1 MLTTRLRWDIADN
14 ARLRCVVLRQHEERN
29 MNLHQYKP
37 MVVVDHRVEEG
48 MNNSVGRWAV
58 IKVEQTLASNGDV
71 IATQRTL
78 IGWKKSQVRAQQ
90 ECDRRNGG
98 RR

>member
-1 MLTTRLRWDIADN
+1 
-14 ARLRCVVLRQHEERN
+14 
-29 MNLHQYKP
+29 MNPHNYEP
-37 MVVVDHRVEEG
+37 IVVVDHRVEEG
-48 MNNSVGRWAV
+48 MNSSAGRWAV

-71 IATQRTL
+71 IATQRSL

-98 RR
+98 RQ